1 MKKTTYSVLSIL
13 SLVFLSFFTSCTP
26 EACDLVNCAYGGV
39 CDEGNCICP
48 VGYEGIHCETIARDK
63 FIDNGIYSVNED
75 GSLSEKGQYTATIEP
90 GDKVNEV
97 RIKNFLNIFK
107 NDDVIASVSHDTI
120 WIAPQTIN
128 GYTVEGTGYIT
139 GKNPIGRHYYQDA
152 IITFYYTKT
161 DVSGGPNDGAVDH
174 FGSNGTPPSDWNKN

>member
-1 MKKTTYSVLSIL
+1 MKRVFYSALSICA
-13 SLVFLSFFTSCTP
+13 LVVISFFSSCKP

-63 FIDNGIYSVNED
+63 FTENGIYSVNED
-75 GSLSEKGQYTATIEP
+75 GSLSPKAQYTTSIEP
-90 GDKVNEV
+90 GDKINEV

-107 NDDVIASVSHDTI
+107 NDDVIATVSHDTI

-152 IITFYYTKT
+152 IITFYYTST
-161 DVSGGPNDGAVDH
+161 NTTSGAVDH
-174 FGSNGTPPSDWNKN
+174 FGSNGAPPSDWNKN